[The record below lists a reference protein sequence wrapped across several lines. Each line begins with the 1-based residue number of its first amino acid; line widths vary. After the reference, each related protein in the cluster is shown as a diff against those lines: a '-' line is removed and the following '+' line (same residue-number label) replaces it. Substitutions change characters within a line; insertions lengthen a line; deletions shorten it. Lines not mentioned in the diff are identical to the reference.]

1 MADKQKHYQNLTKL
15 LAAGFFICGIIPI
28 LIIATTSIYNSKQ
41 VAIKDLELTTGQ
53 VVQHR
58 QDVINNF
65 LDHQIDLLTTLISLY
80 PREYLQDQKHLDQ
93 LFLAISASG
102 GMVDLQ
108 LIDTNGQ
115 QLAYVGPYRDQV
127 TGKNYKDQPWFSEV
141 LVRGAHVSDVFSG
154 YRKLPHFVVALT
166 DPLKRYV
173 LRTTINSSVFNSLLH
188 SAQIGP
194 HGDVFIVNKNGELQT
209 PSLQGN
215 LSTLPPLEK
224 RLVRHH
230 SSSPELIIDGDL
242 LYATTWLNNGTWMLL
257 LKVRI
262 PDMLDTYY
270 QHLNRTLVIIVVTA
284 TLFLIIA
291 VFLSRFIVA
300 HVAKAD
306 REAAAM
312 DQQMAHIEKMA
323 NIGRLAAGVAHE
335 INNPLQM
342 ILAQAGWIEELLP
355 EEDPTTLKNL
365 DEYQQ
370 TIKKIKHHV
379 ERAATITHRLLGF
392 ARKINAEQEQV
403 QINAVVEETLSF
415 LEKEARHN
423 NIVVDLKLDPQ
434 LPTTMTEGHRLQQI
448 LLNLIDNALDAV
460 GHDGKVTITTSH
472 IGQEIAIQVADN
484 GPGIPP
490 EVMKRIWDPFFTTK
504 EQGKGT
510 GLGLAISQ
518 NIIRS
523 LGGSMDVES
532 KDGEGT
538 VFTVKVPIKSI
549 QQNT

>member
-1 MADKQKHYQNLTKL
+1 M
-15 LAAGFFICGIIPI
+15 
-28 LIIATTSIYNSKQ
+28 
-41 VAIKDLELTTGQ
+41 AIKDLELTATQ

-65 LDHQIDLLTTLISLY
+65 LRHQVDLLTTLMSLY
-80 PREYLQDQKHLDQ
+80 PREYLKDQVHLDQ
-93 LFLAISASG
+93 LFIAISGSG

-108 LIDTNGQ
+108 LIDANGE
-115 QLAYVGPYRDQV
+115 QLTYVGPYQDQV
-127 TGKNYKDQPWFSEV
+127 TGKNYQDQPWFSEV
-141 LVRGAHVSDVFSG
+141 LVRGAHVSDLFSG

-188 SAQIGP
+188 SAQIGA

-215 LSTLPPLEK
+215 LSILSPQEM

-230 SSSPELIIDGDL
+230 SSPELVQEGDT
-242 LYATTWLNNGTWMLL
+242 LYATTWLNNGTWMLM

-262 PDMLDTYY
+262 PDMLGPYY
-270 QHLNRTLVIIVVTA
+270 QHLNRTLVIIAVTA
-284 TLFLIIA
+284 TLFFIIA
-291 VFLSRFIVA
+291 LFLSRFIVA

-365 DEYQQ
+365 EEYQE
-370 TIKKIKHHV
+370 TIQKIKHHV
-379 ERAATITHRLLGF
+379 QRAATITHRLLGF

-403 QINAVVEETLSF
+403 QINDVVEETLSF
-415 LEKEARHN
+415 LEKEAKHN
-423 NIVVDLKLDPQ
+423 NIAVDLKLDPK

-460 GHDGKVTITTSH
+460 GHDGKVEIITSH
-472 IGQEIAIQVADN
+472 NGQEIAIQVVDN

-490 EVMKRIWDPFFTTK
+490 DVMKRIWDPFFTTK

-518 NIIRS
+518 NIIRT
-523 LGGSMDVES
+523 LGGSIHVES
-532 KDGEGT
+532 GVGEGT
-538 VFTVKVPIKSI
+538 VFTVKVPIKNI
-549 QQNT
+549 PQNK

>member
-1 MADKQKHYQNLTKL
+1 MADKQQHYKNLTKL

-41 VAIKDLELTTGQ
+41 VAIKDLELTASQ

-65 LDHQIDLLTTLISLY
+65 LRHQTDLLTTLISLY
-80 PREYLQDQKHLDQ
+80 PQEYLQNQTHLDQ
-93 LFLAISASG
+93 LFLAISGAG

-115 QLAYVGPYRDQV
+115 QLAYVGPYREQV
-127 TGKNYKDQPWFSEV
+127 TGKNYQEQPWFSEV

-166 DPLKRYV
+166 DPLKHYV

-188 SAQIGP
+188 SAQIGE

-215 LSTLPPLEK
+215 LTAVPEQEM

-230 SSSPELIIDGDL
+230 STPELVQEGDT
-242 LYATTWLNNGTWMLL
+242 LYATTWLNNETWMLM

-262 PDMLDTYY
+262 PDMLGPYY

-284 TLFLIIA
+284 TLFFVIA

-355 EEDPTTLKNL
+355 EEDPATLKNL

-370 TIKKIKHHV
+370 TVKKIKHHV
-379 ERAATITHRLLGF
+379 QRAATITHRLLGF

-403 QINAVVEETLSF
+403 QINEVVEETLSF
-415 LEKEARHN
+415 LEKEAKHN
-423 NIVVDLKLDPQ
+423 NIAVDLKLDPQ

-448 LLNLIDNALDAV
+448 LLNLIDNALDAI
-460 GHDGKVTITTSH
+460 GHDGKVTITTSQV
-472 IGQEIAIQVADN
+472 GQDIAIQIADN

-518 NIIRS
+518 NIIRT
-523 LGGSMDVES
+523 LGGSLDVES
-532 KDGEGT
+532 KTGEGT
-538 VFTVKVPIKSI
+538 AFTVKVPIKRI
-549 QQNT
+549 QQDK

>member
-108 LIDTNGQ
+108 LIDTNGE

-194 HGDVFIVNKNGELQT
+194 HGDVFIVNKNGGLQT
-209 PSLQGN
+209 PRLQGN
-215 LSTLPPLEK
+215 VNTLDDQEM
-224 RLVRHH
+224 RLVRYHN
-230 SSSPELIIDGDL
+230 SAELIQDGEQ

-262 PDMLDTYY
+262 PDMLGPYY

-284 TLFLIIA
+284 TLFFIIA
-291 VFLSRFIVA
+291 LFLSRFIVA

-306 REAAAM
+306 REATAM

-392 ARKINAEQEQV
+392 ARKISAEQEQV
-403 QINAVVEETLSF
+403 QINDIIHETLSF
-415 LEKEARHN
+415 LEKEAKHN
-423 NIVVDLKLDPQ
+423 NIEVDLKLDPQ
-434 LPTTMTEGHRLQQI
+434 LPATMTEAHRLQQI

-460 GHDGKVTITTSH
+460 GHDGKVEIITSCTPQQISV
-472 IGQEIAIQVADN
+472 QVADN

-490 EVMKRIWDPFFTTK
+490 EVMQKIWDPFFTTK

-510 GLGLAISQ
+510 GLGLSISQ
-518 NIIRS
+518 NIIRT
-523 LGGSMDVES
+523 LGGTIEAQNR
-532 KDGEGT
+532 KEGGT
-538 VFTVKVPIKSI
+538 IFTVTLPIHSVN
-549 QQNT
+549 QEG

>member
-1 MADKQKHYQNLTKL
+1 MADKQQHYQKLTKL

-41 VAIKDLELTTGQ
+41 VAIKDLELTAGQ
-53 VVQHR
+53 VTQHR

-65 LDHQIDLLTTLISLY
+65 LRHQVDLLTTLISLY
-80 PREYLQDQKHLDQ
+80 PREYLQDQAHLDQ
-93 LFLAISASG
+93 LFLAISGSG

-115 QLAYVGPYRDQV
+115 QLAYVGPYREQV
-127 TGKNYKDQPWFSEV
+127 TGKNYQDQPWFSEV

-166 DPLKRYV
+166 DPLKRFV

-194 HGDVFIVNKNGELQT
+194 NGDVFIVNKNGELQT

-215 LSTLPPLEK
+215 LTTLPPQEM

-230 SSSPELIIDGDL
+230 ITPEMVQEGDD

-257 LKVRI
+257 LKVHI
-262 PDMLDTYY
+262 PDMLGPYY

-284 TLFLIIA
+284 TLFFIIA

-306 REAAAM
+306 RESAAM

-355 EEDPTTLKNL
+355 EEDPATLKNL

-392 ARKINAEQEQV
+392 ARKISAEQEQV
-403 QINAVVEETLSF
+403 QINDIIQETLSF
-415 LEKEARHN
+415 LEKEAKHN
-423 NIVVDLKLDPQ
+423 NIAVDLKLDPQ
-434 LPTTMTEGHRLQQI
+434 LPTTMTESHRLQQI

-460 GHDGKVTITTSH
+460 GHDGKVEIITSCTPQQISVQ
-472 IGQEIAIQVADN
+472 IADN

-490 EVMKRIWDPFFTTK
+490 EVMQKIWDPFFTTK

-510 GLGLAISQ
+510 GLGLSISQ

-523 LGGSMDVES
+523 LGGTIQAQNR
-532 KDGEGT
+532 EGGGT
-538 VFTVKVPIKSI
+538 IFTVTLPIHSVK
-549 QQNT
+549 QEG